1 VVPQKNKRRRR
12 ENAGSALG
20 NVDSNID
27 RPSKRYKKD
36 EFVYFGDGAVI
47 GRIVD
52 TGKAFKDGYVH
63 PVEGKAK
70 SGKTYTRDIM
80 CLDQDDEGVHCPGC
94 QDDLDRRYK
103 FWTRFIVRDAEKVNA
118 KGKSIGYEDRVML
131 LSSTSKRLLTAINK
145 KNKKYDLAMHDIEI
159 ERSGKD
165 FDTQYEVE
173 VLDTDDPT
181 ELSKADKN
189 LVENSEI
196 EIKKYTKIPEFD
208 EFYESDN
215 NDDDDE
221 DVGEK
226 SKRRGSSFGSRKKK
240 AVRDDDEDEDDEDE
254 DDDEPAPRR
263 KKSKSSGLGS
273 IKTKSSSSKQRRRR

>member
-1 VVPQKNKRRRR
+1 MVPSKNKRRRR

-20 NVDSNID
+20 NVDANID
-27 RPSKRYKKD
+27 RPSRKFKKD
-36 EFVYFGDGAVI
+36 EFVYFGDGVVI

-80 CLDQDDEGVHCPGC
+80 CLDQDDEGVPCPGC
-94 QDDLDRRYK
+94 ADDLDRRYK

-145 KNKKYDLAMHDIEI
+145 KNKKYDLAMHDVEI
-159 ERSGKD
+159 ERSGEG
-165 FDTQYEVE
+165 FDTQYELE
-173 VLDTDDPT
+173 VLDTDDPAD
-181 ELSKADKN
+181 LSKADKN

-196 EIKKYTKIPEFD
+196 EIKKYIKIPEFD
-208 EFYESDN
+208 EFYETDN
-215 NDDDDE
+215 SNDDDDD

-240 AVRDDDEDEDDEDE
+240 PVRDEDEDEEDDDEDDDS
-254 DDDEPAPRR
+254 ASRR

-273 IKTKSSSSKQRRRR
+273 IKTKSSSNKQRRRR